1 MAKKPNPQILSPEN
15 YIRQRARNLPLY
27 KCFINEEWEDMHMTE
42 IIISRRHQNGN
53 VTFCAYLVDT
63 GCLGI
68 KDTFFNFNVPD
79 YELEEMI
86 EDINENEPMMETD
99 YNLVHNIIHAAWEF
113 ADEIGFKPHKD
124 FLSITQY
131 MLEEDTDDIPII
143 EIECGGEDGKPLYVQ
158 GPSDTDAR
166 VNQIVNQLE
175 KLGEGNYEVVL
186 TADDWDEESF
196 FDADEFNFLD
206 GYSDEYEQNSL
217 RENIEIFFDLYNSI
231 EDPDQNPQAPI
242 LLRKLEILTDVLY
255 DEIVSEEEREEWLD
269 KWDEEE
275 ENLTFSEVDFFPES
289 LGLTKGQ
296 AFTEEDAQRLEEM
309 DDVEELY
316 EFVKERWGE
325 IPYALYLKA
334 LKNFDNNKEDAEKRL
349 NRFPEYSLFKIDHL
363 LSKTL
368 EDEATEEECLNY
380 KEIFKNREKIAIFE
394 HNRYLALKFNY
405 FISTLNLAAIDS
417 LYNSLYDLSYDET
430 NAPEQMNALILLARI
445 TALHRYLT
453 ENFNIEEYNAL

>member
-27 KCFINEEWEDMHMTE
+27 KCFINEEWEDTHMAQ

-86 EDINENEPMMETD
+86 EDINESEPMVETD
-99 YNLVHNIIHAAWEF
+99 YNLAHNIIHAAWEF

-143 EIECGGEDGKPLYVQ
+143 EIECGDEDGKPLYVQ

-175 KLGEGNYEVVL
+175 KLGEGNYTVVL
-186 TADDWDEESF
+186 ATDDWDEESF

-206 GYSDEYEQNSL
+206 GYSNEYEQNGL

-231 EDPDQNPQAPI
+231 EDPDQNQQAPI

-275 ENLTFSEVDFFPES
+275 ENLPFSEVEFFPES
-289 LGLTKGQ
+289 LGLTKEHT
-296 AFTEEDAQRLEEM
+296 FTEEDAQRLEEM
-309 DDVEELY
+309 DDVEEIY

-325 IPYALYLKA
+325 IPYALYLEA
-334 LKNFDNNKEDAEKRL
+334 LKNFDNSKEDTEKRL

-380 KEIFKNREKIAIFE
+380 KEIFKNREKIAMFE
-394 HNRYLALKFNY
+394 YSRYLALKFNY

-417 LYNSLYDLSYDET
+417 FYLSLYDLPDDET
-430 NAPEQMNALILLARI
+430 NAPAQLNAFVLLARI
-445 TALHRYLT
+445 NALRTYIVQ
-453 ENFNIEEYNAL
+453 NFNIEEDSTL